1 MSLNINPQNLP
12 RYQTWGMVGVVLLI
26 LVTIFGFLISRQYFD
41 QTKVA
46 DLHEEVLS
54 TQKRRLKTEL
64 ASVLDYIRF
73 MSQQAESVLAED
85 AKSYVNQAHSV
96 ATSLYTSLKDKLP
109 DAKIQEIIRESL
121 RDVRFF
127 NGRGYLFIDD
137 MQGQCI
143 LLPTAPQL
151 EGTSLWDNQD
161 DTGHYIMRG
170 LVDAV
175 KNPERAGISR
185 YRWYPP
191 GDNKVMKSK
200 LAYVRYFEPFD
211 WVIGTGDYLYQTEN
225 DLKQEA
231 LKRISSLRFGRN
243 GYVSVLDRDGFVL
256 FAPNTQER
264 QLPKHVSLLRSE
276 QERKVVQQILD
287 VAKQGGG
294 FTEYEWLF
302 PDDSGH
308 SSKKLSLVEVVPY
321 WNWILVAGVYP
332 EEIDQI
338 FRRQVQEE
346 QKDLTEDLWFLL
358 LVLSAIGLVMLL
370 ISWAYG
376 QWLRRLFL
384 DYQADIKAQKYQ
396 IDEDARELQIASRVF
411 ETAREGIMVTD
422 PENRIVAVNRSFTE
436 ITGYT
441 SDEVKGVNPKILS
454 SGRHSPDFYRRMW
467 TSLMETDQW
476 AGEIWNTTKG
486 GQTFP
491 EHLSLSVFRDEQ
503 GEVVNYVAT
512 FSDVTEQKLAE
523 EQLRYMAEYDDLTG
537 MPNRRLLMDRVNQT
551 IARAKRQQLRCFT
564 LMFIDLDRFKNI
576 NDSLGHSAGDQV
588 LQEVAQRL
596 QGAVREIDTVS
607 RIGGDEFVVLVSG
620 KGDDAIASAANL
632 SRRLLR
638 MISEPIVEQG
648 VELIVTPSIGIASY
662 PADGEDFET
671 LLRNADA
678 ALYHAKSLG
687 RNNFQF
693 YSAEMNEKAS
703 SRLIM
708 ENGLRQALEK
718 KAFELYY
725 QPQYDMQTRRLSGCE
740 ALIRWCHEGELI
752 APDQFIP
759 LAEET
764 GLILSIGEWVL
775 REGCRQGAEWLS
787 QGYDVPSVAINVSA
801 VQFRYE
807 FYSTVKEVLKET
819 GFPAERLVLE
829 VTESTLMKDAV
840 RARQLLMKLKLLGV
854 QIALDDFGTGYSSL
868 AYLKKFSLDKLK
880 IDRAFIDGLPNDKDD
895 KAIVGSILDVA
906 RHLGL
911 ETIAEGVETV
921 EQAEF
926 LTMYRC
932 EQAQGFLFS
941 KAIPAK
947 DFTDLIKKN
956 YAS

>member
-1 MSLNINPQNLP
+1 
-12 RYQTWGMVGVVLLI
+12 
-26 LVTIFGFLISRQYFD
+26 
-41 QTKVA
+41 
-46 DLHEEVLS
+46 
-54 TQKRRLKTEL
+54 
-64 ASVLDYIRF
+64 
-73 MSQQAESVLAED
+73 
-85 AKSYVNQAHSV
+85 
-96 ATSLYTSLKDKLP
+96 
-109 DAKIQEIIRESL
+109 
-121 RDVRFF
+121 
-127 NGRGYLFIDD
+127 
-137 MQGQCI
+137 
-143 LLPTAPQL
+143 
-151 EGTSLWDNQD
+151 
-161 DTGHYIMRG
+161 
-170 LVDAV
+170 
-175 KNPERAGISR
+175 
-185 YRWYPP
+185 
-191 GDNKVMKSK
+191 
-200 LAYVRYFEPFD
+200 
-211 WVIGTGDYLYQTEN
+211 
-225 DLKQEA
+225 
-231 LKRISSLRFGRN
+231 
-243 GYVSVLDRDGFVL
+243 
-256 FAPNTQER
+256 
-264 QLPKHVSLLRSE
+264 
-276 QERKVVQQILD
+276 
-287 VAKQGGG
+287 
-294 FTEYEWLF
+294 
-302 PDDSGH
+302 
-308 SSKKLSLVEVVPY
+308 
-321 WNWILVAGVYP
+321 
-332 EEIDQI
+332 
-338 FRRQVQEE
+338 
-346 QKDLTEDLWFLL
+346 
-358 LVLSAIGLVMLL
+358 
-370 ISWAYG
+370 
-376 QWLRRLFL
+376 
-384 DYQADIKAQKYQ
+384 
-396 IDEDARELQIASRVF
+396 
-411 ETAREGIMVTD
+411 
-422 PENRIVAVNRSFTE
+422 
-436 ITGYT
+436 
-441 SDEVKGVNPKILS
+441 
-454 SGRHSPDFYRRMW
+454 
-467 TSLMETDQW
+467 
-476 AGEIWNTTKG
+476 
-486 GQTFP
+486 
-491 EHLSLSVFRDEQ
+491 
-503 GEVVNYVAT
+503 
-512 FSDVTEQKLAE
+512 
-523 EQLRYMAEYDDLTG
+523 
-537 MPNRRLLMDRVNQT
+537 
-551 IARAKRQQLRCFT
+551 
-564 LMFIDLDRFKNI
+564 
-576 NDSLGHSAGDQV
+576 
-588 LQEVAQRL
+588 
-596 QGAVREIDTVS
+596 
-607 RIGGDEFVVLVSG
+607 
-620 KGDDAIASAANL
+620 
-632 SRRLLR
+632 LLR

-678 ALYHAKSLG
+678 ALYHAKYLG

-787 QGYDVPSVAINVSA
+787 QGYDVPSVAVNVSA

-911 ETIAEGVETV
+911 ETIAEGVETA

>member
-12 RYQTWGMVGVVLLI
+12 RYQTLGMMGVVLLI
-26 LVTIFGFLISRQYFD
+26 LVTIFGFLVTRQYFD
-41 QTKVA
+41 QTRVS
-46 DLHEEVLS
+46 DLHDEVLS
-54 TQKRRLKTEL
+54 TQKTRLKTEL

-96 ATSLYTSLKDKLP
+96 ATSLYTSLNGKLP
-109 DAKIQEIIRESL
+109 DSQIQEIIRESL
-121 RDVRFF
+121 REVRFF

-175 KNPERAGISR
+175 KNPEHAGISR

-191 GDNKVMKSK
+191 DDNKVMKSK

-225 DLKQEA
+225 DLKKEA

-243 GYVSVLDRDGFVL
+243 GYVSVLDRDGYVL
-256 FAPNTQER
+256 FSPNTQEH
-264 QLPKHVSLLRSE
+264 QLPQHVSLLRSE
-276 QERKVVQQILD
+276 QERKVVQQVLD
-287 VAKQGGG
+287 IAKQGGG

-302 PDDSGH
+302 PDGSGH

-338 FRRQVQEE
+338 FRQQVQE
-346 QKDLTEDLWFLL
+346 QQRNLTEDLWFLL
-358 LVLSAIGLVMLL
+358 LVLSAIGLVILL

-384 DYQADIKAQKYQ
+384 DYQADIRAQKYQ
-396 IDEDARELQIASRVF
+396 IDEDARELQIAARFF

-441 SDEVKGVNPKILS
+441 LEEVKGVNPKVLS
-454 SGRHSPDFYRRMW
+454 SGRHSSDFYRRMW

-523 EQLRYMAEYDDLTG
+523 EQLRYMAEYDELTG
-537 MPNRRLLMDRVNQT
+537 LPNRRLLLDRVNQT

-607 RIGGDEFVVLVSG
+607 RIGGDEFVVLISG
-620 KGDDAIASAANL
+620 NGDDAIASAANL

-708 ENGLRQALEK
+708 ENALRHALEK

-725 QPQYDMQTRRLSGCE
+725 QPQYDMQTQRLSGCE
-740 ALIRWCHEGELI
+740 ALIRWHHKDALV

-775 REGCRQGAEWLS
+775 RESCRQGAEWLS
-787 QGYDVPSVAINVSA
+787 QGYELPSIAVNVSA

-807 FYSTVKEVLKET
+807 FYSTVREILKET

-829 VTESTLMKDAV
+829 MTESTLMKDAV
-840 RARQLLMKLKLLGV
+840 RTRQLLMKLKYLGV

-868 AYLKKFSLDKLK
+868 AYLKKFALDKLK

-926 LTMYRC
+926 LMMHRC
-932 EQAQGFLFS
+932 DQAQGFLFS

-947 DFTDLIKKN
+947 DFTSIIKKN